1 MLSEIILIMKKKIK
15 KLIEPVLFETEK
27 KFYEQNKSEILKK
40 YANKYIAIIG
50 KKIVASS
57 KDFYD
62 FSDFY
67 KRVAKKYGYGNI
79 YMPFVTEKRIYRIA
93 TPFVVKRING
103 NK

>member
-1 MLSEIILIMKKKIK
+1 MKKKIK

-50 KKIVASS
+50 ENIVASS
-57 KDFYD
+57 KDFHGFGEMAEKVY
-62 FSDFY
+62 
-67 KRVAKKYGYGNI
+67 KKYGYI
-79 YMPFVTEKRIYRIA
+79 PVYMPFVTEKRIYRIP
-93 TPFVVKRING
+93 TPFIVKRING